1 MPLAVWPHGF
11 PATGAAVG
19 LSRLPPAP
27 TRCRAPLP
35 PAPVR
40 NDTGR
45 A

>member
-1 MPLAVWPHGF
+1 MPLALWPHGF
-11 PATGAAVG
+11 PAAGAAVG

-27 TRCRAPLP
+27 TRCRAPLSP
-35 PAPVR
+35 TPVI